1 MNKQGIGWFKLDL
14 ITYPENAYFI
24 GTSIDENS
32 IESVVKNNKSKLE
45 SSIQKDWVE
54 MADVNKETNK
64 TVTLR
69 IKEQESRKIEKIVS
83 TFVCINRKSEVTAK

>member
-1 MNKQGIGWFKLDL
+1 MNKHGVGWFKLDL
-14 ITYPENAYFI
+14 VTYPESTYFI
-24 GTSIDENS
+24 ETSIDENS

-54 MADVNKETNK
+54 MADINKETNK
-64 TVTLR
+64 TVTLC
-69 IKEQESRKIEKIVS
+69 IKEQESRKIEKIIS

>member
-14 ITYPENAYFI
+14 VTYPENAYFI
-24 GTSIDENS
+24 ETSIDENS

>member
-14 ITYPENAYFI
+14 VTYPENAYFI